1 MSATVAPGSTVPGG
15 RGQAMPLSLYEASVL
30 VFLRGFH
37 VLGTLLDR
45 AEAHAAARGMDPAA
59 LIGARLAPDMY
70 TLAGQVQCAS
80 DAAKLCAARLAGVE
94 RPSFADTEASFPE
107 LRERIART
115 VAFLEGLDPAA
126 IEAGAARTV
135 ALRLGGAERQVTGSE
150 YLLQVALPNFF
161 FHLTTA
167 YGILR
172 HNGVVLRK
180 ADYLG
185 VA

>member
-1 MSATVAPGSTVPGG
+1 MSATAALGSTVPGG
-15 RGQAMPLSLYEASVL
+15 RGQAMPLSLYEASVP
-30 VFLRGFH
+30 VFLRGFR

-59 LIGARLAPDMY
+59 LIEARLAPDMY

-115 VAFLEGLDPAA
+115 VASLLIRLGYTWIKRRSEKWDGGRDCGRAAA
-126 IEAGAARTV
+126 ISRGCACG
-135 ALRLGGAERQVTGSE
+135 
-150 YLLQVALPNFF
+150 
-161 FHLTTA
+161 
-167 YGILR
+167 
-172 HNGVVLRK
+172 
-180 ADYLG
+180 
-185 VA
+185 